1 MSITQKFLGNA
12 TRVGDL
18 VRANPHKPSLWVGH
32 TLTFREMHAG
42 EQLALPQ
49 HWNVHSRSDGSGTSG
64 LGNCIPVHAAPSFFE
79 PRRREEPHAW
89 HHPQHHAQHAR
100 HAQHHRGVRGTGDA
114 PSFEVAPR
122 AQGAVHEPI
131 LTVSGPSS
139 KVPCCAR
146 CGQTGGSCAGEQ
158 NTIANPCSQPQASP
172 SIPGSTS
179 FPVGFGQGPITTQ
192 VPAVA
197 VVSSWAVPLAIG
209 LVSAAAGFGL
219 AYWIAGKD

>member
-1 MSITQKFLGNA
+1 VNYTVQPGDTPMGITQKFLGNP

-18 VRANPHKPSLWVGH
+18 VRANSHKPSLWVGR
-32 TLTFREMHAG
+32 TLTFREMYAG
-42 EQLALPQ
+42 EQLTIPQ
-49 HWNVHSRSDGSGTSG
+49 HWNVH
-64 LGNCIPVHAAPSFFE
+64 A
-79 PRRREEPHAW
+79 
-89 HHPQHHAQHAR
+89 AQHR
-100 HAQHHRGVRGTGDA
+100 KGVRGIGDA

-122 AQGAVHEPI
+122 ADPPPEPI

-158 NTIANPCSQPQASP
+158 NTIANPCSQPQAPP

-179 FPVGFGQGPITTQ
+179 FPVGFGRGFGQGPITTQ

-197 VVSSWAVPLAIG
+197 VVSSWAVPLVIG
-209 LVSAAAGFGL
+209 LVAAAAGFGL
-219 AYWIAGKD
+219 AYWIAGEN

>member
-1 MSITQKFLGNA
+1 VKYTVQPGDTPMGITQKFLGNP

-18 VRANPHKPSLWVGH
+18 VRVNPHKTSLWVGH
-32 TLTFREMHAG
+32 TLTFREMFAG
-42 EQLALPQ
+42 EQLEIPKY
-49 HWNVHSRSDGSGTSG
+49 WNAHSRAGLGTSG
-64 LGNCIPVHAAPSFFE
+64 CPSGHYRDASGNCVPDTT
-79 PRRREEPHAW
+79 R
-89 HHPQHHAQHAR
+89 PQHQYA
-100 HAQHHRGVRGTGDA
+100 HHGGVRGMGDA

-122 AQGAVHEPI
+122 ADPPAEPI

-158 NTIANPCSQPQASP
+158 NTIANPCSQPQAPP

-179 FPVGFGQGPITTQ
+179 FPVGFGRGVGQGPITTQ

-219 AYWIAGKD
+219 AYWIAGND